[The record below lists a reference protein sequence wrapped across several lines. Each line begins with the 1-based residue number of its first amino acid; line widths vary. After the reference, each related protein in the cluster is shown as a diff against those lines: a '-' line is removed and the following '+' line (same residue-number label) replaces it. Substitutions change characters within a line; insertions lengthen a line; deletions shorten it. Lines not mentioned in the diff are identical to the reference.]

1 MKELVKNF
9 NNYTFINKGLLN
21 AMDVP
26 ESKLEGKTMKVSKN
40 GKNTSLLFTSNNYQ
54 LTIEVEKKKDKNII
68 NNRDNYIL
76 NKIKN
81 DEGYD
86 LKLNNTSY
94 NLLIYNDDNYIYFNL
109 FEKNEILFY
118 SNKYDL
124 KSITQLL
131 KLSPNNYNDLNK
143 IKILFNEAYNNDK
156 ISLTINN
163 NNINAIIKILY
174 KNNNDYEEIIC
185 KIELNKDNLGINE
198 KTEFLLKNLEKLN
211 KNKNIS
217 FIKENLLIIE
227 NNLKHLQNSIK
238 NILNENK
245 VLKEEK
251 EKEKNELK
259 SKENKEY
266 KSLNY
271 VKHIDNI
278 EINTNKAKIS
288 FENKET
294 QTIINQYNEIIEN
307 KENNKTYEKI
317 MEKEKNEYKNIIS
330 NNDNKNQINELNR
343 DNDNINEK
351 VHEIKEKENYEG
363 KDKIDNNIMKEDNN
377 KDDNKNRNEEIG
389 IKNHKK
395 YKEYNID
402 ELKKRKKNLEILF
415 KDLCKNIIGNNEM
428 NDLNINELNS

>member
-278 EINTNKAKIS
+278 EINTNKTKIS

-389 IKNHKK
+389 IKNHKN

>member
-1 MKELVKNF
+1 
-9 NNYTFINKGLLN
+9 
-21 AMDVP
+21 
-26 ESKLEGKTMKVSKN
+26 
-40 GKNTSLLFTSNNYQ
+40 
-54 LTIEVEKKKDKNII
+54 
-68 NNRDNYIL
+68 
-76 NKIKN
+76 
-81 DEGYD
+81 
-86 LKLNNTSY
+86 
-94 NLLIYNDDNYIYFNL
+94 
-109 FEKNEILFY
+109 
-118 SNKYDL
+118 
-124 KSITQLL
+124 
-131 KLSPNNYNDLNK
+131 
-143 IKILFNEAYNNDK
+143 LFNEAYNNDK

-227 NNLKHLQNSIK
+227 KNLKHLQNSIK
-238 NILNENK
+238 DILNENK

-278 EINTNKAKIS
+278 EINTNKTKIS